1 MIGSTELRQDDR
13 LTALVKRMET
23 EFSDHGTLLV
33 TAMAIAAFSGLVL
46 AGAVAK
52 LFAAVGSSALLAF
65 LRDVGQTVGGAG
77 VVGAAGAA
85 GAGYWGIRDTMPGPP
100 SPYSG
105 FAYTVNMDTGVPI
118 MRGEPSNDS
127 PAVAYPPQGA
137 RLPYSE
143 TADVNGGTWYKVT
156 IPGGFS
162 GWAGPNDSA
171 LTRPYIPQPT
181 GPIKYQH
188 YDIEVGPSARTAGA
202 RG

>member
-105 FAYTVNMDTGVPI
+105 LAYTVNMATGVPI
-118 MRGEPSNDS
+118 MRGEPSTDP
-127 PAVAYPPQGA
+127 PAVHSP
-137 RLPYSE
+137 
-143 TADVNGGTWYKVT
+143 
-156 IPGGFS
+156 
-162 GWAGPNDSA
+162 
-171 LTRPYIPQPT
+171 
-181 GPIKYQH
+181 
-188 YDIEVGPSARTAGA
+188 
-202 RG
+202 